1 MTTRDIGLSEPLV
14 SLSDVT
20 HRFADVT
27 AVDGLSLDIRPA
39 ETVALLGP
47 NGAGKTTALEV
58 MLGLLRPDAGR
69 VSVFGGS
76 SSDAIASGR
85 VGAMLQE
92 GDLPPGAKVAELVD
106 LVRGLYPRPLPLV
119 DALRLGD
126 VEAIADRRVERLS
139 GGQRQR
145 VRLAVA
151 LAGGPELLVLD
162 EPTAAMDVAARR
174 SFWSGAGGY
183 VSDGRSLLF
192 ATHRLEEAEEV
203 ADRVV
208 VMASGRLVA
217 DGSPEGVKAIAR
229 GRAAVSFRAN
239 GTSIETLRRLPA
251 VEDAELARGRVTLRT
266 ADPERTVRA
275 LFERSPQIDGLE
287 VTAPRL
293 EDAFLALT
301 GQEDSR

>member
-1 MTTRDIGLSEPLV
+1 MSDPIV

-20 HRFADVT
+20 RRFADVT
-27 AVDGLSLDIRPA
+27 ALEDLSLDIRPGK
-39 ETVALLGP
+39 TVAMLGP
-47 NGAGKTTALEV
+47 NGAGKSTALEV
-58 MLGLLRPDAGR
+58 MLGLQRPDAGR

-76 SSDAIASGR
+76 PMDAIASGG

-106 LVRGLYPRPLPLV
+106 LVRGLYRRPLPLA

-126 VEAIADRRVERLS
+126 LEEIADRRVERLS

-151 LAGGPELLVLD
+151 LAGAPELLVLD

-174 SFWSGAGGY
+174 RFWSGAGEY
-183 VSDGRSLLF
+183 VSSGRSLLF

-208 VMASGRLVA
+208 VMANGRIVA
-217 DGSPEGVKAIAR
+217 DGAPGEVTASAR
-229 GRAAVSFRAN
+229 GRAAVSFSAN
-239 GTSIETLRRLPA
+239 GTPFEILERLPA
-251 VEDAELARGRVTLRT
+251 VEEVENVGGRITLRT
-266 ADPERTVRA
+266 ADPDRTVRA
-275 LFERSPQIDGLE
+275 LFERSSQVEGLE
-287 VTAPRL
+287 VTLAGL

-301 GQEDSR
+301 GSEDRR

>member
-1 MTTRDIGLSEPLV
+1 MSSPIASI
-14 SLSDVT
+14 SDVT
-20 HRFADVT
+20 RRFADVA
-27 AVDGLSLDIRPA
+27 AVDGLSLEIRRA

-58 MLGLLRPDAGR
+58 LLGLQRPDAGG
-69 VSVFGGS
+69 VSVFGS
-76 SSDAIASGR
+76 APADAIEGGR

-92 GDLPPGAKVAELVD
+92 GGLPPGAKVAELVD
-106 LVRGLYPRPLPLV
+106 LVRGLYPRPLALA

-126 VEAIADRRVERLS
+126 IEEIADRRVERLS

-151 LAGGPELLVLD
+151 LAGAPELLVLD

-174 SFWSGAGGY
+174 SFWSGAGAY

-192 ATHRLEEAEEV
+192 ATHRLEEADEV

-208 VMASGRLVA
+208 VMASGRIVA
-217 DGSPEGVKAIAR
+217 DGTPDAVKAIAR
-229 GRAAVSFRAN
+229 RRGAVSFRAN
-239 GTSIETLRRLPA
+239 GIPIAALERLPA
-251 VEDAELARGRVTLRT
+251 VEAVEVVRGRVRLRT
-266 ADPERTVRA
+266 ADPALTVRA
-275 LFERSPQIDGLE
+275 LFERAPEVEGLE

-293 EDAFLALT
+293 EDALLVLT

>member
-1 MTTRDIGLSEPLV
+1 MSDPIVR
-14 SLSDVT
+14 LSDVT
-20 HRFADVT
+20 RRFAEVT
-27 AVDGLSLDIRPA
+27 AVEGLSLDIRPA

-47 NGAGKTTALEV
+47 NGAGKTTALEL

-69 VSVFGGS
+69 VSIFGGS
-76 SSDAIASGR
+76 PTDAIASGR

-92 GDLPPGAKVAELVD
+92 GDLPLGAKVAELVD
-106 LVRGLYPRPLPLV
+106 LVRGLYPRRLPLA

-126 VEAIADRRVERLS
+126 VEEIADRRVERLS

-151 LAGGPELLVLD
+151 LAGGPEVLVLD

-174 SFWSGAGGY
+174 TFWSGAGGY
-183 VSDGRSLLF
+183 VLDGRSLLF

-208 VMASGRLVA
+208 VMARGRLVA
-217 DGSPEGVKAIAR
+217 DGPPDDVRAIAR
-229 GRAAVSFRAN
+229 GRGSVSFRAN
-239 GTSIETLRRLPA
+239 GTPVEMLEHLRA
-251 VEDAELARGRVTLRT
+251 VDEVEVARGRVTLRT
-266 ADPERTVRA
+266 ADPEGTVRA
-275 LFERSPQIDGLE
+275 LFERAPLVEGLE

-301 GQEDSR
+301 EKEDSR

>member
-1 MTTRDIGLSEPLV
+1 MSDPIV

-20 HRFADVT
+20 RRFGEVT
-27 AVDGLSLDIRPA
+27 AVEGLSLDIRQA

-47 NGAGKTTALEV
+47 NGAGKTTALEL

-69 VSVFGGS
+69 VSIFGGS
-76 SSDAIASGR
+76 PTDAIASGR

-106 LVRGLYPRPLPLV
+106 LVRGLYPRPLPLA

-126 VEAIADRRVERLS
+126 VEEIADRRVERLS

-151 LAGGPELLVLD
+151 LAGGPALLVLD

-174 SFWSGAGGY
+174 TFWSGAGGF

-208 VMASGRLVA
+208 VMARGRLVA
-217 DGSPEGVKAIAR
+217 DGSPDDVRAMAR
-229 GRAAVSFRAN
+229 GRGAVSFRAN
-239 GTSIETLRRLPA
+239 GTPTEMLERLPA
-251 VEDAELARGRVTLRT
+251 VEEVEVARGRVILRT
-266 ADPERTVRA
+266 ADPEGTVRA
-275 LFERSPQIDGLE
+275 LFERAPEVEGLE

-301 GQEDSR
+301 GEEGSR

>member
-1 MTTRDIGLSEPLV
+1 
-14 SLSDVT
+14 
-20 HRFADVT
+20 
-27 AVDGLSLDIRPA
+27 
-39 ETVALLGP
+39 VALLGP
-47 NGAGKTTALEV
+47 NGAGKTTAVEL
-58 MLGLLRPDAGR
+58 MLGLRRPHAGK
-69 VSVFGGS
+69 VTLFGGS
-76 SSDAIASGR
+76 PQDAIVAGR

-106 LVRGLYPRPLPLV
+106 LVRGLYPSPPPLA

-126 VEAIADRRVERLS
+126 VEEIADRRVERLS

-162 EPTAAMDVAARR
+162 EPTAAMDVATRR
-174 SFWSGAGGY
+174 SFWPGVGEY

-192 ATHRLEEAEEV
+192 ATHRLEEADAV

-217 DGSPEGVKAIAR
+217 DGPPDAVKAIAR
-229 GRAAVSFRAN
+229 ARGAVSFRAN
-239 GTSIETLRRLPA
+239 GTPIDLLERLPA
-251 VEDAELARGRVTLRT
+251 VEEVELARGRATLRT

-275 LFERSPQIDGLE
+275 LLEAAPHVDGLE
-287 VTAPRL
+287 VTASRL
-293 EDAFLALT
+293 EDAFLSLT
-301 GQEDSR
+301 GEEDSR

>member
-1 MTTRDIGLSEPLV
+1 MSDPIV
-14 SLSDVT
+14 SLSNVT
-20 HRFADVT
+20 RRFAKVT
-27 AVDGLSLDIRPA
+27 AVEGLSLDIHPA

-47 NGAGKTTALEV
+47 NGAGKTTALEL

-69 VSVFGGS
+69 VSIFGGS
-76 SSDAIASGR
+76 PTDAIASGR
-85 VGAMLQE
+85 VAAMLQE

-106 LVRGLYPRPLPLV
+106 LVRGLYPRPLPLP
-119 DALRLGD
+119 DALSLGD
-126 VEAIADRRVERLS
+126 VEEIADRRVERLS

-174 SFWSGAGGY
+174 TFWSGAGGY
-183 VSDGRSLLF
+183 VSDGRSFLF

-203 ADRVV
+203 ADRVG
-208 VMASGRLVA
+208 VMARGRLVA
-217 DGSPEGVKAIAR
+217 DGSLDDVRAIAR
-229 GRAAVSFRAN
+229 RRGAVSFRAN
-239 GTSIETLRRLPA
+239 GTPIEMLAGLPA
-251 VEDAELARGRVTLRT
+251 VEEIAIARGRVTLHT
-266 ADPERTVRA
+266 ADPEGTVRA
-275 LFERSPQIDGLE
+275 LFERAPQVEGLE

-301 GQEDSR
+301 GLDDSR

>member
-1 MTTRDIGLSEPLV
+1 
-14 SLSDVT
+14 
-20 HRFADVT
+20 
-27 AVDGLSLDIRPA
+27 
-39 ETVALLGP
+39 
-47 NGAGKTTALEV
+47 
-58 MLGLLRPDAGR
+58 
-69 VSVFGGS
+69 
-76 SSDAIASGR
+76 

-106 LVRGLYPRPLPLV
+106 LVRGLYPRPLLLA

-126 VEAIADRRVERLS
+126 VEGVADRRVERLS

-174 SFWSGAGGY
+174 SFWLGAGAY
-183 VSDGRSLLF
+183 VADGRSLLF

-208 VMASGRLVA
+208 VMASGRIVA
-217 DGSPEGVKAIAR
+217 DGSPDEVKATAT
-229 GRAAVSFRAN
+229 GHGAVSFRAN
-239 GTSIETLRRLPA
+239 GIPIEALERLPA
-251 VEDAELARGRVTLRT
+251 VEGVVVARGRVSLRT

-275 LFERSPQIDGLE
+275 LLKRTPQVEGLE
-287 VTAPRL
+287 VTAPGL

-301 GQEDSR
+301 GEEDSR